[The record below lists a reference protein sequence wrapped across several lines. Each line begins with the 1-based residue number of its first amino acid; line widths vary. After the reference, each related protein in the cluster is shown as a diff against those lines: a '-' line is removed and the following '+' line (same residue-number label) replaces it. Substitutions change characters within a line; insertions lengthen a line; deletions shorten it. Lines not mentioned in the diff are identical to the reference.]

1 MTLNR
6 RSFIKLVGSASGLA
20 LAGCATTGGDAP
32 AVGKTTELM
41 PKGGARRVVVIGG
54 GYGGTIAAKYIRML
68 DKSIE
73 VVLVEKSKQFV
84 SCPFSNFYIAG
95 LADNMNA
102 LTIGYDKLA
111 ANHGIKMVYAEV
123 TQIDAAAKKVVTTEG
138 TLSYDRCIVSPGIDF
153 RTEEIEGYNAQTAEA
168 FPHAW
173 KAGHQSTLLRNQLQS
188 MKDGGT
194 VIMSMPLTPYR
205 CPPGPYERSC
215 LIAHYLKKHK
225 PKSKLILLDANP
237 DVVSKKPLFTKA
249 WNTLY
254 KDNFQYIGGKKVT
267 QVNVAGKSVSIEGIE
282 DFKGDVI
289 NLIPAQRAASIMVK
303 SGLVGD
309 DKKWC
314 PVDAISFESPKHKGV
329 HIIGD
334 ATALPSDGPP
344 MPKSGYSA
352 NSQAKFCAQNVV
364 NLMNG
369 KPTIDFSGINVC
381 YSAIDDHQSVS
392 IAQVFTLV
400 NGKIKS
406 PATAISPVDFS
417 LTKAEHAYGESW
429 LKNILTEM
437 ST

>member
-1 MTLNR
+1 MTLDR
-6 RSFIKLVGSASGLA
+6 RSFLKLVGAGAGAAGAAGLPMIGMA
-20 LAGCATTGGDAP
+20 A
-32 AVGKTTELM
+32 ELM
-41 PKGGARRVVVIGG
+41 PKSGRRVVVIGG
-54 GYGGTIAAKYIRML
+54 GYGGTIAAKYVRML

-73 VVLVEKSKQFV
+73 VVMIERNKQFV

-95 LADNMNA
+95 LTNDMNS
-102 LTIGYDKLA
+102 LTIGYDKLT
-111 ANHGIKMVYAEV
+111 ANHGVKMVYAEV
-123 TQIDAAAKKVVTTEG
+123 TGIDPAAKKVVTDQG
-138 TLSYDRCIVSPGIDF
+138 TLDYDRLIVSPGIDF
-153 RTEEIEGYNAQTAEA
+153 RTEEIEGYDAKTAEI

-173 KAGHQSTLLRNQLQS
+173 KAGAQSTLLRNQLQS

-215 LIAHYLKKHK
+215 LIAHYLKTHK

-249 WNTLY
+249 WSTYY
-254 KDNFQYIGGKKVT
+254 KDNFQYIGGKKITKADTGAKLV
-267 QVNVAGKSVSIEGIE
+267 SVEGIE

-289 NLIPAQRAASIMVK
+289 NLIPPQRAGDIAVK
-303 SGLVGD
+303 AGLVGD

-314 PVDAISFESPKHKGV
+314 PVDAVSFESTKHKGI

-352 NSQAKFCAQNVV
+352 NSQAKVCAMNVV
-364 NLMNG
+364 NLLNG
-369 KPTIDFSGINVC
+369 KETIEFSGINVC
-381 YSAIDDHQSVS
+381 YSAISDHESVS
-392 IAQVFTLV
+392 IAQVFKLEG
-400 NGKIKS
+400 GKIKS
-406 PATAISPVDFS
+406 SATAISPADFS
-417 LTKAEHAYGESW
+417 LGKAEHAYGESW

>member
-1 MTLNR
+1 MTLDR
-6 RSFIKLVGSASGLA
+6 RSFLKLVGAGAGAAGAAGLPMIGMA
-20 LAGCATTGGDAP
+20 A
-32 AVGKTTELM
+32 ELM
-41 PKGGARRVVVIGG
+41 PKNGRRVVVIGG
-54 GYGGTIAAKYIRML
+54 GYGGTIAAKYVRML

-73 VVLVEKSKQFV
+73 VVMIERNKQFV

-95 LADNMNA
+95 LTDNMNS
-102 LTIGYDKLA
+102 LTIGYDKLT
-111 ANHGIKMVYAEV
+111 ANHGVKMVYAEV
-123 TQIDAAAKKVVTTEG
+123 TGIDPAAKKVVTDQG
-138 TLSYDRCIVSPGIDF
+138 TLDYDRLIVSPGIDF
-153 RTEEIEGYNAQTAEA
+153 RTEEIEGYGAKTAEI

-173 KAGHQSTLLRNQLQS
+173 KAGSQSTLLRNQLQS

-249 WNTLY
+249 WSTYY

-267 QVNVAGKSVSIEGIE
+267 KADTGAMLVSIEGIE

-289 NLIPAQRAASIMVK
+289 NLIPSQRAGDIAVK
-303 SGLVGD
+303 AGLVGD

-314 PVDAISFESPKHKGV
+314 PVDAVSFESTKHKGIHV
-329 HIIGD
+329 IGD

-352 NSQAKFCAQNVV
+352 NSQAKVCAMNVV
-364 NLMNG
+364 NLLNG
-369 KPTIDFSGINVC
+369 KETIEFSGINVC
-381 YSAIDDHQSVS
+381 YSAISDHESVS
-392 IAQVFTLV
+392 IAQVFKLEG
-400 NGKIKS
+400 GKIKS
-406 PATAISPVDFS
+406 SATAISPADFS
-417 LTKAEHAYGESW
+417 LGKAEHAYGESW

>member
-1 MTLNR
+1 MTLDR
-6 RSFIKLVGSASGLA
+6 RSFLKLVGAGAGAAGAAGLPMIGMA
-20 LAGCATTGGDAP
+20 A
-32 AVGKTTELM
+32 ELM
-41 PKGGARRVVVIGG
+41 PKSGRRVVVIGG
-54 GYGGTIAAKYIRML
+54 GYGGTIAAKYVRML

-73 VVLVEKSKQFV
+73 VVMIERNKQFV

-95 LADNMNA
+95 LTNDMNS
-102 LTIGYDKLA
+102 LTIGYDKLTS
-111 ANHGIKMVYAEV
+111 NHGVKMVYAEV
-123 TQIDAAAKKVVTTEG
+123 TGIDPAAKKVVTDQG
-138 TLSYDRCIVSPGIDF
+138 TLDYDRLIVSPGIDF
-153 RTEEIEGYNAQTAEA
+153 RTEEIEGYDAKTAEI

-173 KAGHQSTLLRNQLQS
+173 KAGAQSTLLRNQLQA

-194 VIMSMPLTPYR
+194 VIISMPLTPYR

-215 LIAHYLKKHK
+215 LIAHYLKTHK

-249 WNTLY
+249 WSTYY
-254 KDNFQYIGGKKVT
+254 KDNFQYIGGKKITKADTGAKLV
-267 QVNVAGKSVSIEGIE
+267 SVEGIE

-289 NLIPAQRAASIMVK
+289 NLIPPQRAGDIAVK
-303 SGLVGD
+303 AGLVGD

-314 PVDAISFESPKHKGV
+314 PVDAVSFESTKHKGI

-352 NSQAKFCAQNVV
+352 NSQAKVCAMNVV
-364 NLMNG
+364 NLLNS
-369 KPTIDFSGINVC
+369 KETIEFSGINVC
-381 YSAIDDHQSVS
+381 YSAISDHESVS
-392 IAQVFTLV
+392 IAQVFKLEG
-400 NGKIKS
+400 GKIKS
-406 PATAISPVDFS
+406 SATAISPADFS
-417 LTKAEHAYGESW
+417 LGKAEHAYGESW

>member
-1 MTLNR
+1 MTLDR
-6 RSFIKLVGSASGLA
+6 RNFIKLVGSASGLA
-20 LAGCATTGGDAP
+20 LAGCATQGAP
-32 AVGKTTELM
+32 GVAAGSAGEIM
-41 PKGGARRVVVIGG
+41 AKGGARRVVVVGG
-54 GYGGTIAAKYIRML
+54 GFGGAIAAKYVRMH

-73 VVLVEKSKQFV
+73 VVMIEKNRQFV
-84 SCPFSNFYIAG
+84 SCPFSNFYITG
-95 LADNMNA
+95 ITNDMNS

-111 ANHGIKMVYAEV
+111 ENHGVKMVYAEV
-123 TQIDAAAKKVVTTEG
+123 TAIDPAGKKVVTTQG
-138 TLSYDRCIVSPGIDF
+138 TLAYDRLIVSPGIDF
-153 RTEEIEGYNAQTAEA
+153 RTEEIEGYDARTAEI

-173 KAGHQSTLLRNQLQS
+173 KAGAQSTLLRNQLQS

-194 VIMSMPLTPYR
+194 VIISMPLTPYR

-249 WNTLY
+249 WSTYY
-254 KDNFQYIGGKKVT
+254 KDNLQYLGGKKITKADTGAMLV
-267 QVNVAGKSVSIEGIE
+267 SVEGIE

-289 NLIPAQRAASIMVK
+289 NLIPSQRAGDIAVK
-303 SGLVGD
+303 AGLVGD

-314 PVDAISFESPKHKGV
+314 PVDAVTFESTKHKGIHV
-329 HIIGD
+329 IGD

-344 MPKSGYSA
+344 MPKSAYSA
-352 NSQAKFCAQNVV
+352 NSQAKVCAMNVV

-369 KPTIDFSGINVC
+369 KETIEMSGINVC
-381 YSAIDDHQSVS
+381 YSAINDHESVS
-392 IAQVFTLV
+392 IAQVFKLE

-406 PATAISPVDFS
+406 SATAISPADFS
-417 LTKAEHAYGESW
+417 LTKMEHVYGESW

>member
-1 MTLNR
+1 MTLDR
-6 RSFIKLVGSASGLA
+6 RSFLKLVGAGAGAAGAAGLPMIGMA
-20 LAGCATTGGDAP
+20 A
-32 AVGKTTELM
+32 EIM
-41 PKGGARRVVVIGG
+41 PKSGRRVVVIGG
-54 GYGGTIAAKYIRML
+54 GYGGTIAAKYVRML

-73 VVLVEKSKQFV
+73 VVMIERNKQFV

-95 LADNMNA
+95 LTNDMNS
-102 LTIGYDKLA
+102 LTIGYDKLTS
-111 ANHGIKMVYAEV
+111 NHGVKMVYAEV
-123 TQIDAAAKKVVTTEG
+123 TGIDPAAKKVVTDQG
-138 TLSYDRCIVSPGIDF
+138 TLDYDRLIVSPGIDF
-153 RTEEIEGYNAQTAEA
+153 RTEEIEGYDAKTAEI

-173 KAGHQSTLLRNQLQS
+173 KAGAQSTLLRNQLQA

-194 VIMSMPLTPYR
+194 VIISMPLTPYR

-215 LIAHYLKKHK
+215 LIAHYLKTHK

-249 WNTLY
+249 WSTYY
-254 KDNFQYIGGKKVT
+254 KDNFQYIGGKKITKADTGAKLV
-267 QVNVAGKSVSIEGIE
+267 SVEGIE

-289 NLIPAQRAASIMVK
+289 NLIPPQRAGDIAVK
-303 SGLVGD
+303 AGLVGD

-314 PVDAISFESPKHKGV
+314 PVDAVSFESTKHKGI

-352 NSQAKFCAQNVV
+352 NSQAKVCAMNVV
-364 NLMNG
+364 NLLNG
-369 KPTIDFSGINVC
+369 KETIEFSGINVC
-381 YSAIDDHQSVS
+381 YSAVSDHESVS
-392 IAQVFTLV
+392 IAQVFKLEG
-400 NGKIKS
+400 GKIKS
-406 PATAISPVDFS
+406 SATAISPADFS
-417 LTKAEHAYGESW
+417 LAKAEHAYGESW

>member
-1 MTLNR
+1 MTLDR
-6 RSFIKLVGSASGLA
+6 RSFLKLVGAGAGAAGAAGLPMIGMA
-20 LAGCATTGGDAP
+20 A
-32 AVGKTTELM
+32 ELM
-41 PKGGARRVVVIGG
+41 PKSGRRVVVIGG
-54 GYGGTIAAKYIRML
+54 GYGGTIAAKYVRML

-73 VVLVEKSKQFV
+73 VVMIERNKQFV

-95 LADNMNA
+95 LTDNMNS
-102 LTIGYDKLA
+102 LTIGYDKLT
-111 ANHGIKMVYAEV
+111 ANHGVKMVYAEV
-123 TQIDAAAKKVVTTEG
+123 TGIDPAAKKVVTDQG
-138 TLSYDRCIVSPGIDF
+138 TLDYDRLIVSPGIDF
-153 RTEEIEGYNAQTAEA
+153 RTEEIEGYGAKTAEI

-173 KAGHQSTLLRNQLQS
+173 KAGSQSTLLRNQLQS

-249 WNTLY
+249 WSTYY

-267 QVNVAGKSVSIEGIE
+267 KADTGAMLVSIEGIE

-289 NLIPAQRAASIMVK
+289 NLIPSQRAGDIAVK
-303 SGLVGD
+303 AGLVGD

-314 PVDAISFESPKHKGV
+314 PVDAVSFESTKHKGIHV
-329 HIIGD
+329 IGD

-352 NSQAKFCAQNVV
+352 NSQAKVCAMNVV
-364 NLMNG
+364 NLLNG
-369 KPTIDFSGINVC
+369 KETIEFSGINVC
-381 YSAIDDHQSVS
+381 YSAISDHESVS
-392 IAQVFTLV
+392 IAQVFKLEG
-400 NGKIKS
+400 GKIKS
-406 PATAISPVDFS
+406 SATAISPADFS
-417 LTKAEHAYGESW
+417 LGKAEHAYGESW

>member
-1 MTLNR
+1 MTLDR
-6 RSFIKLVGSASGLA
+6 RSFLKLVGAGAGAAGLPMIGMA
-20 LAGCATTGGDAP
+20 A
-32 AVGKTTELM
+32 EIM
-41 PKGGARRVVVIGG
+41 PKSGRRVVVIGG
-54 GYGGTIAAKYIRML
+54 GYGGTIAAKYVRML

-73 VVLVEKSKQFV
+73 VVMIEKNKQFV

-95 LADNMNA
+95 LTNDMNS
-102 LTIGYDKLA
+102 LTIGYDKLTS
-111 ANHGIKMVYAEV
+111 NHGVKMVYAEV
-123 TQIDAAAKKVVTTEG
+123 TGIDPAAKKVVTDQG
-138 TLSYDRCIVSPGIDF
+138 TLDYDRLIVSPGIDF
-153 RTEEIEGYNAQTAEA
+153 RTEEIEGYNAQTAEM

-173 KAGHQSTLLRNQLQS
+173 KAGAQSTLLRNQLQA

-194 VIMSMPLTPYR
+194 VIISMPLTPYR

-215 LIAHYLKKHK
+215 LIAHYLKTHK

-249 WNTLY
+249 WSTYY
-254 KDNFQYIGGKKVT
+254 KDNFQYIGGKKITKADTGAKLV
-267 QVNVAGKSVSIEGIE
+267 SVEGIE

-289 NLIPAQRAASIMVK
+289 NLIPPQRAGDIAVK
-303 SGLVGD
+303 AGLVGD

-314 PVDAISFESPKHKGV
+314 PVDAVSFESTKHKGI

-352 NSQAKFCAQNVV
+352 NSQAKVCAMNVV
-364 NLMNG
+364 NLLNG
-369 KPTIDFSGINVC
+369 KETIEFSGINVC
-381 YSAIDDHQSVS
+381 YSAISDHESVS
-392 IAQVFTLV
+392 IAQVFKLEG
-400 NGKIKS
+400 GKIKS
-406 PATAISPVDFS
+406 SATAISPADFS
-417 LTKAEHAYGESW
+417 LGKAEHAYGESW

>member
-1 MTLNR
+1 M
-6 RSFIKLVGSASGLA
+6 KLVGAGAGAAGAAGLPMIGRA
-20 LAGCATTGGDAP
+20 A
-32 AVGKTTELM
+32 ELM
-41 PKGGARRVVVIGG
+41 PKSGRRVVVIGG
-54 GYGGTIAAKYIRML
+54 GYGGTIAAKYVRML

-73 VVLVEKSKQFV
+73 VVMIERNKQFV

-95 LADNMNA
+95 LTNDMNS
-102 LTIGYDKLA
+102 LTIGYDKLT
-111 ANHGIKMVYAEV
+111 ANHGVKMVYAEV
-123 TQIDAAAKKVVTTEG
+123 TDIDPAAKKVVTSQG
-138 TLSYDRCIVSPGIDF
+138 TLDYDRLIVSPGIDF
-153 RTEEIEGYNAQTAEA
+153 RTEEIEGYDSKTADI

-173 KAGHQSTLLRNQLQS
+173 KAGAQSTLLRNQLQS

-194 VIMSMPLTPYR
+194 VIISMPLTPYR

-215 LIAHYLKKHK
+215 LIAHYLKTHK

-249 WNTLY
+249 WSTYY

-267 QVNVAGKSVSIEGIE
+267 KADTGAKLVSVEGIE

-289 NLIPAQRAASIMVK
+289 NLIPSQRAGDIAVK
-303 SGLVGD
+303 AGLVGD

-314 PVDAISFESPKHKGV
+314 PVDAITFESTKHQGIHV
-329 HIIGD
+329 IGD

-352 NSQAKFCAQNVV
+352 NSQAKVCAMNVV
-364 NLMNG
+364 NLLNG
-369 KPTIDFSGINVC
+369 KETVEFSGINVC
-381 YSAIDDHQSVS
+381 YSAISDNESVS
-392 IAQVFTLV
+392 IAQVFKLEG
-400 NGKIKS
+400 GKIKS
-406 PATAISPVDFS
+406 SATAISPADFS
-417 LTKAEHAYGESW
+417 LGKAEHAYGESW